1 MKHIKLYEQF
11 VQEKVDMEKL
21 EFELKQAKKDNPD
34 KDVSYFFINDGKN
47 GYKIQIKDK
56 KNKGSSN
63 KPTLENISFRYK
75 YNDNQDM
82 EELVNKAAQEM
93 GIMTDMIFFRSVDL
107 PETVKEV
114 VNSII
119 GTSNFKLD
127 KVMRNRTDDGD
138 TMVYVSY
145 DEDSEQY
152 TIFSNKE
159 F

>member
-11 VQEKVDMEKL
+11 L
-21 EFELKQAKKDNPD
+21 N
-34 KDVSYFFINDGKN
+34 
-47 GYKIQIKDK
+47 
-56 KNKGSSN
+56 
-63 KPTLENISFRYK
+63 ENVSFRYK
-75 YNDNQDM
+75 YNDNPDM

-93 GIMTDMIFFRSVDL
+93 GIMTDMIYFRSVDL
-107 PETVKEV
+107 LETVKEV
-114 VNSII
+114 INSII
-119 GTSNFKLD
+119 GTSSFKLD

-145 DEDSEQY
+145 DEDSEIY